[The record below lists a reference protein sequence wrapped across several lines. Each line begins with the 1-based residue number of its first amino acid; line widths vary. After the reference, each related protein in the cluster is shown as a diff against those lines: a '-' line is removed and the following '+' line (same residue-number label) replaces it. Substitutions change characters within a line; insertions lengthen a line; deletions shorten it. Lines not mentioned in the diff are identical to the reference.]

1 MCTIQIDVYF
11 TLLVTG
17 LSGICGSDEVSSARL
32 NGVIDAYEH
41 ALLELCPR
49 ARYVVG
55 NEARFL
61 WLPIQA
67 LPEWLGDWILASLN
81 KNRPIPA
88 AVKKHQ

>member
-1 MCTIQIDVYF
+1 MTSTRLSDV
-11 TLLVTG
+11 L
-17 LSGICGSDEVSSARL
+17 
-32 NGVIDAYEH
+32 DAYEH
-41 ALLELCPR
+41 ALLGVYPR

-55 NEARFL
+55 KDARFL

-67 LPEWLGDWILASLN
+67 LPEWLGDWILESLSG